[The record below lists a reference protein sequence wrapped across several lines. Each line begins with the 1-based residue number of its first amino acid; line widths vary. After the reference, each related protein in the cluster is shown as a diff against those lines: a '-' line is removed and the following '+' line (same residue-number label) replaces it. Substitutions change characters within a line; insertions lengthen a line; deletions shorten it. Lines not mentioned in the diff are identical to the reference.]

1 MPAPL
6 GAGLKPMEMVSASPA
21 DRIELRGIRALGV
34 HGVSPEEQTRAQPFT
49 IDLDLTVD
57 LRPAGQSDDLT
68 DTIHYGDVADAVVA
82 EVAGPSAALLERLAE
97 RIATRVLA
105 LTGTRATSVTVTV
118 HKLRPPVAVDMAS
131 AGVRVTRP

>member
-1 MPAPL
+1 MRAPL
-6 GAGLKPMEMVSASPA
+6 ETVSERPA

-34 HGVSPEEQTRAQPFT
+34 HGVLPEEQQRAQPFA

-57 LRPAGQSDDLT
+57 LRAAGASDDLS

-97 RIATRVLA
+97 RIATRVLTVA
-105 LTGTRATSVTVTV
+105 GGRATSVTVTV
-118 HKLRPPVAVDMAS
+118 HKLRPPVAVDLAS